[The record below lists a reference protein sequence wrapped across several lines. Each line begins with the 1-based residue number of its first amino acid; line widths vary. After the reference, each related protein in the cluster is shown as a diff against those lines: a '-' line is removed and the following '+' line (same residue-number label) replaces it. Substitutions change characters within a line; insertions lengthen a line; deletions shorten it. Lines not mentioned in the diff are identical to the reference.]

1 MSNVEFY
8 GENENN
14 TRFTPQQPQR
24 WQSGSRG
31 GLMGLVMR
39 WFGITNESTAN
50 YVLVAAAIIFFIASV
65 VVFMR
70 V

>member
-1 MSNVEFY
+1 MSDVEFY

-14 TRFTPQQPQR
+14 TRFMPQQPQR
-24 WQSGSRG
+24 WQTG
-31 GLMGLVMR
+31 GWGMVGLVMR
-39 WFGITNESTAN
+39 WFGITNETTAN
-50 YVLVAAAIIFFIASV
+50 YVLVATAIIFFITSV